1 MILSILETIR
11 CQLLEEMWKSMKTQG
26 RDWFC
31 GRNVTIPLICQIKIF
46 GFLGILKLKG
56 KSLTNV
62 FPLSPPGLVVFPLY
76 QLKIPIRY
84 STLET
89 KPSRWNQTLDNFC
102 WLDQLCCTRSI
113 IRFLHPVGQDS
124 DCFPKTIGQREAK
137 TLVIIR
143 MIMIITITL
152 RQFIVDDLGGL
163 DSVLQ
168 LKRTTILAML
178 LYTLLT
184 DQSLIKPNVTNF
196 SSN

>member
-1 MILSILETIR
+1 
-11 CQLLEEMWKSMKTQG
+11 MWKSMKTQG

-31 GRNVTIPLICQIKIF
+31 RRNVTIPLICQIKIF

-62 FPLSPPGLVVFPLY
+62 FLPLSPPGLVVFPLY
-76 QLKIPIRY
+76 HLKIPIRY

-89 KPSRWNQTLDNFC
+89 KPSQWNQTLDDFC
-102 WLDQLCCTRSI
+102 WLDQLLYKINNT
-113 IRFLHPVGQDS
+113 FLHPVGQDS

-163 DSVLQ
+163 HSVH
-168 LKRTTILAML
+168 
-178 LYTLLT
+178 
-184 DQSLIKPNVTNF
+184 
-196 SSN
+196 